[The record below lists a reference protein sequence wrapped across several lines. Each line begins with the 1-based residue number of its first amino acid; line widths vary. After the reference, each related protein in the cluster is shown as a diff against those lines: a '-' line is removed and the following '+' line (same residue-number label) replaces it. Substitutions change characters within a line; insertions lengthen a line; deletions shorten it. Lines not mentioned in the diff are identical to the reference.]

1 MAFNQIIGTADF
13 LYAGRGYDSG
23 LYGVQKMKGRPVS
36 LLTKVDLG
44 APKLAV
50 AAGIINAATSTELP
64 NATTITY
71 TAATQGTAPLD
82 PVAALGSAT
91 IQTIDGSRTC
101 MVLDV
106 PRNVTAAI
114 NTSVN
119 AITITVTGYDQYR
132 GKIVETLS
140 IAQGGTAAV
149 GKKAFKYI
157 YSIAITAVGDETAKT
172 LSVGFGSVLGL
183 PFYLAEKSDLLSVWF
198 DDAVD
203 SSTVVAGVTTTPSAT
218 TGDVRGTITIAGTL
232 NGTKTL
238 KAWMHVS
245 DENAGSRN
253 GLLGK
258 VNYAG

>member
-1 MAFNQIIGTADF
+1 MATKQLIATADELF
-13 LYAGRGYDSG
+13 AGRAFDSG
-23 LYGVQKMKGRPVS
+23 LFSVQKMKGRPVS
-36 LLTKVDLG
+36 MLTKVSLG

-91 IQTIDGSRTC
+91 IQTVDGSRTC

-119 AITITVTGYDQYR
+119 AVTITITGYDQYR
-132 GKIVETLS
+132 AKMVETLS
-140 IAQGGTAAV
+140 IAQGGTAAT
-149 GKKAFKYI
+149 GNKAFKYI
-157 YSIAITAVGDETAKT
+157 WSIAIAAVGNETTKT
-172 LSVGFGSVLGL
+172 LSVGFGAKIGL
-183 PFYLAEKSDLLSVWF
+183 PYYLEEKPDLLSTWL
-198 DDAVD
+198 DSAVD
-203 SSTVVAGVTTTPSAT
+203 TATVVAGVTTTPSAT
-218 TGDVRGTITIAGTL
+218 TGDVRGTVTTNGAL
-232 NGTKTL
+232 DGTKPL
-238 KAWMHVS
+238 RVWMHVS
-245 DENAGSRN
+245 DTNAASRV

-258 VNYAG
+258 AQYAG